1 MRFDDRS
8 RVFTDPV
15 TDRSPD
21 SIAAM
26 EFELTTRFTSCVN
39 CGRPLG
45 IRVSL
50 FEPRSNVSNGVVGPM
65 LVTIA
70 STSESVSP

>member
-1 MRFDDRS
+1 
-8 RVFTDPV
+8 
-15 TDRSPD
+15 
-21 SIAAM
+21 
-26 EFELTTRFTSCVN
+26 
-39 CGRPLG
+39 LG